1 MPNLTHVQQAQIARR
16 DFVQRVA
23 LAGGG
28 LALAGAAGCGAA
40 ETGLSGAAPLAE
52 DPPPAAPAEFTLFHE
67 EYGEGAPV
75 VFAHG
80 AGGTHR
86 SGWPILTLHR
96 SSVKTCSHAQL

>member
-52 DPPPAAPAEFTLFHE
+52 DRPPAAPAEFTLFHE

-80 AGGTHR
+80 AGGTHMSWWR
-86 SGWPILTLHR
+86 QIPTFSQEFRCVAG
-96 SSVKTCSHAQL
+96 